1 MPSGR
6 RTPPQRKGWYALAD
20 SARRICGISGGK
32 DSSALAVY
40 LRGRVSD
47 MEYFFCDTGAELPET
62 YEYLTRLEVILGQPI
77 VRLNS
82 QRGFDHWFEVFH
94 GTLPSPQMRWCTRNM
109 KIKPIEEWIGEEPA
123 VSYVAIRADESN
135 RKGYISTKTNIE
147 TRFPFIEDGVDH
159 DGVMR
164 ILEDAGIGL
173 PAYYE
178 WRTRSGCYFCFFQRK
193 AEWVGLS
200 ERHPDL
206 FERAVAIEQKVL
218 QDAGVNGDADFRD
231 QAMRG
236 RQYTWSS
243 GENLLQLLARRG
255 EIMERHEAALSR
267 AAKTRTN
274 VPLIE
279 ALADALDEEDDTDP
293 CTVCAL

>member
-1 MPSGR
+1 M
-6 RTPPQRKGWYALAD
+6 
-20 SARRICGISGGK
+20 RRICGISGGK

-82 QRGFDHWFEVFH
+82 QRGFDHWFQVFQ

-135 RKGYISTKTNIE
+135 RKGYISTKPNIE

-159 DGVMR
+159 DDVMR

-178 WRTRSGCYFCFFQRK
+178 WRTRSGCYFCFYQRK

-218 QDAGVNGDADFRD
+218 QDAGVNGDADFKDR
-231 QAMRG
+231 AMRG
-236 RQYTWSS
+236 RQYTWSG
-243 GENLLQLLARRG
+243 GETLIQLLTRRE
-255 EIMERHEAALSR
+255 EILERHEAAMSR